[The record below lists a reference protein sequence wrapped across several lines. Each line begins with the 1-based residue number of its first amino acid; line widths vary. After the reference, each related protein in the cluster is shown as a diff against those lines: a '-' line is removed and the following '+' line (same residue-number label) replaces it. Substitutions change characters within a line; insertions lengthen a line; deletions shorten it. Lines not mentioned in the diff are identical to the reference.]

1 MAAPRP
7 ERNPNL
13 GPRLTL
19 SNYRFVPGDLE
30 AAILGGGL
38 VRGLPTREVISGFAV
53 FFSFE
58 VV

>member
-30 AAILGGGL
+30 AAILGGASSRVAHAGGYIGI
-38 VRGLPTREVISGFAV
+38 RGV
-53 FFSFE
+53 F
-58 VV
+58 